1 MPTNKAIVLASG
13 SPRRKALL
21 EDLGL
26 TIEVRVSDAEEIGA
40 GTPED
45 VVLHNARLKC
55 EAVAQHAAD
64 HEVIIAADTIVVL
77 EDQILGKPKTL
88 DEAKS
93 MLRSL
98 SGNTHRVMTGVAV
111 RGEAKQPLA
120 TGVEITEVTFC
131 PLNPKDINIFVET
144 VRPLDRAG
152 AYTVDGPGSLLVA
165 GYHGCYYNVLGLP
178 LVRLQAL
185 LHPFDIDLFQRMNP
199 DKTRF
204 L

>member
-1 MPTNKAIVLASG
+1 MATNKSIVLASG

-26 TIEVRVSDAEEIGA
+26 DIEVRVSDAEEIDSGS
-40 GTPED
+40 PEA
-45 VVLHNARLKC
+45 VVLHNAVLKC
-55 EAVAQHAAD
+55 EAVIEHAAE

-111 RGEAKQPLA
+111 RGEANQPLA

-131 PLNPKDINIFVET
+131 SLSKEDIDIFVET

-178 LVRLQAL
+178 LVRLQTM
-185 LHPFDIDLFQRMNP
+185 LHQFSIDLFEQMNP
-199 DKTRF
+199 NKTRF